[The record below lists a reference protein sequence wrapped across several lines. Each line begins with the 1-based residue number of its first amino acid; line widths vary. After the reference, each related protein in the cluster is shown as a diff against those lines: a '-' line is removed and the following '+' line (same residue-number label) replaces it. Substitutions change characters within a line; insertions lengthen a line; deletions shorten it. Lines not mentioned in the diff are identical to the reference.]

1 MPQTP
6 NLSHRSSPL
15 SFIVSPSS
23 SPMPFFSA
31 ANRRQRKHHNTD
43 HCNRNLS
50 HRFFC
55 PNFFHLLIE
64 DKEST
69 TMTTTATG
77 ISDET
82 TTGVSEDHT
91 TPSLPR
97 DSGLEAIQC
106 GNASPGIQEE
116 AKITELEN
124 LQKAKAEA
132 AIRKQKVF
140 VED

>member
-1 MPQTP
+1 
-6 NLSHRSSPL
+6 
-15 SFIVSPSS
+15 
-23 SPMPFFSA
+23 
-31 ANRRQRKHHNTD
+31 
-43 HCNRNLS
+43 
-50 HRFFC
+50 
-55 PNFFHLLIE
+55 
-64 DKEST
+64 
-69 TMTTTATG
+69 MTTTATG

-82 TTGVSEDHT
+82 TTGFPKT
-91 TPSLPR
+91 TPRLRFLVILGLSTNLLHGGIPFVISKLKQLELLNLKNNQLTGPIPSTLMQIANLKHR
-97 DSGLEAIQC
+97 LEAIQC